1 MSKIKKL
8 TFIIGI
14 TFLLISCGKN
24 DSPSSIT
31 DKFLSA
37 LTKQE
42 FEIAKTYGT
51 DDTDRLLDM
60 MIGYKK
66 MGAEPFL
73 QDAVFDIIDEKING
87 DEAKVRVKVE
97 GRNKELV
104 FNLEKE
110 DGKWKV
116 AMNKETINES
126 DANIFDLGATNT
138 DTAKVNP

>member
-1 MSKIKKL
+1 MSNIKN
-8 TFIIGI
+8 G
-14 TFLLISCGKN
+14 LLLLVTALVVISCGKK

-31 DKFLSA
+31 EKFLAA
-37 LTKQE
+37 LSKQE
-42 FEIAKTYGT
+42 FENAKIYGT

-66 MGAEPFL
+66 MGASPFM
-73 QDAVFDIIDEKING
+73 QDAVFDVLDEKISG
-87 DEAKVRVKVE
+87 DAATVRVKVE
-97 GRNKELV
+97 GRPKEMT

-110 DGKWKV
+110 EGKWKV

-138 DTAKVNP
+138 DTTSSK

>member
-1 MSKIKKL
+1 MSTIKKL
-8 TFIIGI
+8 IFILGFTF
-14 TFLLISCGKN
+14 FFFSCGKN
-24 DSPSSIT
+24 DTPSSIT
-31 DKFLSA
+31 EKFLSA
-37 LTKQE
+37 LSKQE
-42 FEIAKTYGT
+42 FETAKSYGT

-110 DGKWKV
+110 EGKWKV

-138 DTAKVNP
+138 DTTSANP

>member
-1 MSKIKKL
+1 MSNIKN
-8 TFIIGI
+8 G
-14 TFLLISCGKN
+14 LLLLVTALVVLSCGKK

-31 DKFLSA
+31 EKFLSA
-37 LTKQE
+37 LSKQE
-42 FEIAKTYGT
+42 FENAKIFGT

-66 MGAEPFL
+66 MGASPFMA
-73 QDAVFDIIDEKING
+73 DAVFDVLDEKISG
-87 DEAKVRVKVE
+87 DAATVRVKVE
-97 GRNKELV
+97 GRPKEMT

-110 DGKWKV
+110 EGKWKV

-138 DTAKVNP
+138 DTTSSK

>member
-1 MSKIKKL
+1 MSKIKN
-8 TFIIGI
+8 G
-14 TFLLISCGKN
+14 LLLLVTALVVISCGKK

-31 DKFLSA
+31 EKFLSA
-37 LTKQE
+37 LSKQE
-42 FEIAKTYGT
+42 FENAKIYGT

-66 MGAEPFL
+66 MGASPFM
-73 QDAVFDIIDEKING
+73 QDAVFDVLDEKISG
-87 DEAKVRVKVE
+87 DAATVRVKVE
-97 GRNKELV
+97 GRPKEMT

-110 DGKWKV
+110 EGKWKV

-138 DTAKVNP
+138 DTTSSK